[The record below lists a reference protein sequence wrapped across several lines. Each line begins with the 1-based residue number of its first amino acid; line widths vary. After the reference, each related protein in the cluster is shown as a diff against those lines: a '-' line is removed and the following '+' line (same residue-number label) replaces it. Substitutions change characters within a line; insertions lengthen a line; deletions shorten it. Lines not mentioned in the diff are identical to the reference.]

1 MKKIITLL
9 VLVALL
15 SCSNSDKNESDL
27 VISGK
32 WKLTETYFSNGGSN
46 TQWLK
51 VDNGYTIEFYQNGT
65 FKSMKP
71 GAPCE
76 NGEYSISDKNILV
89 LRYTCNT
96 VYSDFETTEPYATT
110 AVTIVLT
117 SKLCDEAC
125 LEKFEKVN

>member
-1 MKKIITLL
+1 MLA
-9 VLVALL
+9 VLL

-27 VISGK
+27 TINSK
-32 WKLTETYFSNGGSN
+32 WKLTETYFSDGGSD
-46 TQWLK
+46 TKWIK
-51 VDNGYTIEFYQNGT
+51 VDNGYIIELYQNGT

-76 NGEYSISDKNILV
+76 NGKYYISDKNIL
-89 LRYTCNT
+89 LLKYNCST
-96 VYSDFETTEPYATT
+96 VYSDFETTEPYA
-110 AVTIVLT
+110 ATIVLS

>member
-1 MKKIITLL
+1 MRKIITFLI
-9 VLVALL
+9 VVILL

-27 VISGK
+27 TINTK
-32 WKLTETYFSNGGSN
+32 WKLTETYFSTGGSD
-46 TQWLK
+46 TKWTK

-76 NGEYSISDKNILV
+76 NGKYSISDKNILV
-89 LRYTCNT
+89 LTYNCST
-96 VYSDFETTEPYATT
+96 VFSDFETTEPYT
-110 AVTIVLT
+110 ANAAAIILT

-125 LEKFEKVN
+125 LEKFEKI